1 MLDEIVAATERRL
14 PEVIAR
20 WEEFRSTPVRPD
32 RPFHAALRGPGI
44 SVIAE
49 VKRRSPSRGTLNA
62 ELDPATRAAAYER
75 GGASAISVL
84 TERDHFDGSPADLQ
98 LVKQAVEIPALRK
111 DFIVHPAQVWESA
124 ALGADAILLIV
135 AILDDER
142 LGGLLAEAGEAGL
155 SALVEVH
162 SAEEVERALG
172 AGARIIG
179 VNNRDLR
186 TFEVSLTTAEHLA
199 PLIDDQVTRV
209 AESGI
214 HTPED
219 VSRMARA
226 GYQAVLVGE
235 SLVRSDDPAGLVG
248 RFIEAGS

>member
-20 WEEFRSTPVRPD
+20 EDEFRSTPVRRD
-32 RPFHAALRGPGI
+32 RPFHDALSGPGI

-49 VKRRSPSRGTLNA
+49 VKRRSPSRGALNT
-62 ELDPATRAAAYER
+62 ELDPAARAAAYER

-84 TERDHFDGSPADLQ
+84 TERDYFDGSPADLL

-142 LGGLLAEAGEAGL
+142 LGGLLAEAEEAGV

-162 SAEEVERALG
+162 SAEEVERARG

-199 PLIDDQVTRV
+199 PLIGDQVIRV

-219 VSRMARA
+219 VRRMAQA